1 MDDDAGAVAFLE
13 QHGIATAT
21 ATAIL
26 LASGGESL
34 DDLLSLDEQGCAE
47 VSRGARLTPV
57 ASSRLRRALGL
68 APPTLRPP
76 CAAPTAD
83 APLSAPPP
91 LPTAQQLNAQLAKG
105 GVVQLPAGVITI
117 DRPLLLGTSNT
128 ILQGVGAGI
137 TVLRLKKPGEA
148 IQMLSLLFGRVAAD
162 GTVTRTS
169 GLVVRGLT
177 VDGGQSG
184 SVSNPVVGIGQGPSA
199 LDMNCAMGAPSL
211 PTPACTACGCLI
223 LSGELQQCALMEGS
237 QAVALPCC
245 RDIRQRRG
253 GSGRYLRQ
261 LLRRHHHGRPA
272 PGHARRCHH

>member
-1 MDDDAGAVAFLE
+1 MDGTAGAVAFLE

-57 ASSRLRRALGL
+57 ASSRLRQALGL

-76 CAAPTAD
+76 CATPVAN
-83 APLSAPPP
+83 APPP

-148 IQMLSLLFGRVAAD
+148 IQMLSLLWGRVAAD
-162 GTVTRTS
+162 GTLTRTS

-211 PTPACTACGCLI
+211 PTPA
-223 LSGELQQCALMEGS
+223 
-237 QAVALPCC
+237 ALPA
-245 RDIRQRRG
+245 
-253 GSGRYLRQ
+253 SSTSSFLY
-261 LLRRHHHGRPA
+261 
-272 PGHARRCHH
+272 